1 MVKKKLYDDMSPK
14 EQEAAVRELMLAG
27 GTNKSVAEELG
38 TTVNAIA
45 GLRHRKKIPSTRSP
59 GKAKKPKENKAKQ
72 SATPQKKRA
81 SRPKAPPAPKP
92 AKPKAA
98 VPPPPPEPEPEPV
111 AEELPPPV
119 VYTRP
124 VPVLVG
130 TLKPATELHD
140 PTKYK
145 LAASEATQCHAHD
158 ENSRQCGYE
167 RVPGSNYCALPKHQ
181 ALDKARR

>member
-38 TTVNAIA
+38 TTPNAIA

-59 GKAKKPKENKAKQ
+59 GKAKKPKENKTKQ
-72 SATPQKKRA
+72 SAAPQKKQ
-81 SRPKAPPAPKP
+81 APKP

-98 VPPPPPEPEPEPV
+98 APPSVPPEPQPEPV

-119 VYTRP
+119 VYTM
-124 VPVLVG
+124 PVLVG

-140 PTKYK
+140 PQKYK

-158 ENSRQCGYE
+158 EDGRRCGYE
-167 RVPGSNYCALPKHQ
+167 RMQGSNYCALPKHQ
-181 ALDKARR
+181 ALNPARR